1 MQFSRAA
8 LVALG
13 LAFVTVP
20 LGAAVKAMNLSELMG
35 ITHETALVHIVD
47 KTTFQSDVPFEG
59 AVFTRLT
66 VKGESLRTGEPV
78 STQVIFLGS
87 HDPADAFASSEMPT
101 LQDTRVGSDAIL
113 FMYRDDS
120 MAGAP
125 MRVAS
130 HADVY
135 RVEQSF
141 GTQVVIG
148 KGEGAAFPEN
158 VKLLEARERI
168 RTTHLALQAA
178 KASAG
183 K

>member
-1 MQFSRAA
+1 MQSLRRV
-8 LVALG
+8 LLALG
-13 LAFVTVP
+13 LALVTVP
-20 LGAAVKAMNLSELMG
+20 LYAAVKAMSLAELMG
-35 ITHETALVHIVD
+35 STVETALVHIVE
-47 KTTFQSDVPFEG
+47 KTTFRSDVPFEG

-87 HDPADAFASSEMPT
+87 QDPADHFASSEMPR
-101 LQDTRVGSDAIL
+101 LQDTRVGSDVIL
-113 FMYRDDS
+113 FVWKDEAMP
-120 MAGAP
+120 GAP
-125 MRVAS
+125 LRVAS

-135 RVEQSF
+135 RVEQTF

-158 VKLLEARERI
+158 VKLVDARDQI
-168 RTTHLALQAA
+168 RKTHLALQAA
-178 KASAG
+178 PAPAG